1 MIFEAAEATE
11 AGLKYS
17 NVEETQYRR
26 KEWSFLNGKVVS
38 STLGVIPYAEFMFF
52 YAT

>member
-1 MIFEAAEATE
+1 MHANASTKAREGGDTS
-11 AGLKYS
+11 K
-17 NVEETQYRR
+17 
-26 KEWSFLNGKVVS
+26 NGHS